1 MQAIRVHEQGGPEV
15 LRYEEVPTPS
25 PGPDDVLV
33 RLDASGVNYVDIY
46 QRMGLYKMSL
56 PYTPGSEGAGTVAA
70 VGPRVRDLR
79 AGDRVAYCGALG
91 AYATH
96 AVVPAARLVT
106 LPAAIDTERA
116 AALMLQG
123 ITAHYLCH
131 STYPLKAG
139 ETALV
144 HAAAGGVG
152 LLLVQMAKM
161 LGARVLAT
169 VSTDAK
175 AALAREAGADEV
187 ILYAERDFEP
197 EVKRLTGGR
206 GVQVVYESVGKTT
219 FERSMNCLAPRGY
232 LVLFGQSSGPA
243 PEIDPQI
250 LQWKG
255 SLFLTRPT
263 MGHYIATR
271 EELLARANDILGWAA
286 SGTLRVRIDRTF
298 PLAQAA
304 DAHRALESRATAGKV
319 LLLPG

>member
-1 MQAIRVHEQGGPEV
+1 MQAIRVHESGGPEV
-15 LRYEEVPTPS
+15 LQYEQLPTPT

-33 RLDASGVNYVDIY
+33 KLDASGVNYVDIY
-46 QRMGLYKMSL
+46 QRSGLYKMSL

-70 VGPRVRDLR
+70 VGANVRDVR
-79 AGDRVAYCGALG
+79 AGDRVGYCGSLG

-96 AVVPAARLVT
+96 AVVAASRVVV
-106 LPAAIDTERA
+106 LPEAIDTTKA

-131 STYPLKAG
+131 STYPLKKGDAV
-139 ETALV
+139 LI

-152 LLLVQMAKM
+152 LLLVQMAEM

-169 VSTDAK
+169 VSTEAK

-187 ILYAERDFEP
+187 ILYTEQDFEK

-206 GVQVVYESVGKTT
+206 GVQVVYDSVGKTT
-219 FERSMNCLAPRGY
+219 FDQSLNCLAPRGY
-232 LVLFGQSSGPA
+232 LVLFGQASGPV
-243 PEIDPQI
+243 PPLDPQV
-250 LQWKG
+250 LMHKG

-263 MGHYIATR
+263 MGNYITTR
-271 EELLARANDILGWAA
+271 EELTSRANDVLGWAA

-298 PLAQAA
+298 PLARAA
-304 DAHRALESRATAGKV
+304 DAHRALAGRGTSGKL